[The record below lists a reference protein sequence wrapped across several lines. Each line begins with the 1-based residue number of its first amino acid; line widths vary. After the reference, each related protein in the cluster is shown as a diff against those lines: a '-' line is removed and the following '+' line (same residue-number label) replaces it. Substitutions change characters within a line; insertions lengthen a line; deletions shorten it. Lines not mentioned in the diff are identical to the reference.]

1 MSVPDVAGLL
11 AIGLVAGVL
20 AGLLGIG
27 GGVVMVPAMVLL
39 LGFDQ
44 HVAQGT
50 SLLVIIPAAAFG
62 SFTHHRSGR
71 LVLRDAAWVAVG
83 GVLGA
88 LLGSVT
94 ALSLDEEL
102 LQRLFAILILA
113 VAARMLMT
121 GRAKESTVPSGAVE
135 PPATPPERP

>member
-1 MSVPDVAGLL
+1 MTPPEILALL
-11 AIGLVAGVL
+11 AIGLTAGAL

-27 GGVVMVPAMVLL
+27 GGLLMVPAMVLIM
-39 LGFDQ
+39 GMDQ

-62 SFTHHRSGR
+62 SFTHHRHGR
-71 LVLRDAAWVAVG
+71 LALRDAGALAVG

-88 LLGSVT
+88 ILGSVT

-102 LQRLFAILILA
+102 LQRLFAVLILF
-113 VAARMLMT
+113 VAARLLMT
-121 GRAKESTVPSGAVE
+121 RRSA
-135 PPATPPERP
+135 PARPGPGTT

>member
-1 MSVPDVAGLL
+1 MTPPEILALL
-11 AIGLVAGVL
+11 AIGLSAGLL

-27 GGVVMVPAMVLL
+27 GGVVMVPAMVLIM
-39 LGFDQ
+39 GMDQ

-62 SFTHHRSGR
+62 SFTHHRNGR
-71 LVLRDAAWVAVG
+71 LALRDAAWLAAG

-88 LLGSVT
+88 VLGSVT

-102 LQRLFAILILA
+102 LQRLFAVLILV
-113 VAARMLMT
+113 VALRMLLT
-121 GRAKESTVPSGAVE
+121 RQGA
-135 PPATPPERP
+135 PEGEQPKAD

>member
-1 MSVPDVAGLL
+1 MTPPDILALL
-11 AIGLVAGVL
+11 AIGLTAGLL

-27 GGVVMVPAMVLL
+27 GGVVMVPAMVLIM
-39 LGFDQ
+39 GMDQ

-62 SFTHHRSGR
+62 SFTHHRHGR
-71 LVLRDAAWVAVG
+71 LALRDAAALAVG

-88 LLGSVT
+88 VLGSVT

-102 LQRLFAILILA
+102 LQRLFAVLILL
-113 VAARMLMT
+113 VAARLLLT
-121 GRAKESTVPSGAVE
+121 RRSAPE
-135 PPATPPERP
+135 PIGPKTT

>member
-1 MSVPDVAGLL
+1 MTPLDILALL
-11 AIGLVAGVL
+11 AIGLTAGLL

-27 GGVVMVPAMVLL
+27 GGVLMVPAMVLV
-39 LGFDQ
+39 LGMDQ

-62 SFTHHRSGR
+62 SYTHHRHGR
-71 LVLRDAAWVAVG
+71 LALRDAAAVAMG

-88 LLGSVT
+88 TLGSVT

-102 LQRLFAILILA
+102 LQRLFAVLILV
-113 VAARMLMT
+113 VAARLLMT
-121 GRAKESTVPSGAVE
+121 GRSGPEPSG
-135 PPATPPERP
+135 PRAT

>member
-1 MSVPDVAGLL
+1 MTPPEILALL
-11 AIGLVAGVL
+11 AIGLTAGLL

-27 GGVVMVPAMVLL
+27 GGVVMVPAMVLIM
-39 LGFDQ
+39 GMDQ

-62 SFTHHRSGR
+62 SFTHHRHGR
-71 LVLRDAAWVAVG
+71 LALRDAAALAVG

-88 LLGSVT
+88 VLGSVT

-102 LQRLFAILILA
+102 LQRLFAVLILL
-113 VAARMLMT
+113 VAARLLLT
-121 GRAKESTVPSGAVE
+121 RRSAPE
-135 PPATPPERP
+135 PIGPKTT

>member
-1 MSVPDVAGLL
+1 MTAPEILALL
-11 AIGLVAGVL
+11 GIGLIAGVL

-27 GGVVMVPAMVLL
+27 GGLLMVPAMVLITA
-39 LGFDQ
+39 FDQ

-62 SFTHHRSGR
+62 SFTHHRGGR
-71 LVLRDAAWVAVG
+71 LVLRDAAALAVG

-94 ALSLDEEL
+94 ALSLDDEL
-102 LQRLFAILILA
+102 LQRLFAILILIM
-113 VAARMLMT
+113 AARMLMT
-121 GRAKESTVPSGAVE
+121 RSS
-135 PPATPPERP
+135 

>member
-1 MSVPDVAGLL
+1 MTPPEILALL
-11 AIGLVAGVL
+11 AIGMTAGLL

-27 GGVVMVPAMVLL
+27 GGVLMVPAMVLIM
-39 LGFDQ
+39 GFDQ

-62 SFTHHRSGR
+62 SLTHHRHGR
-71 LVLRDAAWVAVG
+71 LALRDAAAVAMG

-88 LLGSVT
+88 ILGSVT

-102 LQRLFAILILA
+102 LRRLFAVLILV
-113 VAARMLMT
+113 VALRLLITRRSAPGQSDPGHSDPGT
-121 GRAKESTVPSGAVE
+121 
-135 PPATPPERP
+135 

>member
-1 MSVPDVAGLL
+1 MTPPEILALL
-11 AIGLVAGVL
+11 AIGLTAGLL

-27 GGVVMVPAMVLL
+27 GGVVMVPAMVLII
-39 LGFDQ
+39 GMDQ

-62 SFTHHRSGR
+62 SFTHHRHGR
-71 LVLRDAAWVAVG
+71 LALRDAAALAVG

-88 LLGSVT
+88 VLGSVT

-102 LQRLFAILILA
+102 LQRLFAVLILL
-113 VAARMLMT
+113 VAARLLLT
-121 GRAKESTVPSGAVE
+121 RRSAPE
-135 PPATPPERP
+135 PIGPERT